1 MHMLHRKR
9 LFCGLI
15 AGILCFAGMATPAR
29 SSIIFSAD
37 NGDLGA
43 SVSFEQTE
51 NMLIITLTN
60 TSSTD
65 VLVPADVLTGVFF
78 DLAGNPQLFA
88 LSAIIGPGSTLNWG
102 TAGQDNSL
110 GSQWAYVG
118 EIDNLFIMASQ
129 GISASGLGIF
139 GPHDVFPGGPGVG
152 NGPQGLDFG
161 LLSAGDDLTTG
172 NKQVTGKVPLVK
184 DSMVFTLNGLP
195 EDFILTPQSISNV
208 AFQYGTDLS
217 EPRFDAPPAEIPE
230 PMTMSLTILGAGLCL
245 RTRSA
250 RR

>member
-1 MHMLHRKR
+1 MHVLQSNR
-9 LFCGLI
+9 LFCAI
-15 AGILCFAGMATPAR
+15 VAGILLIAATASPVH
-29 SSIIFSAD
+29 SSIIFSATHG
-37 NGDLGA
+37 NLGA

-51 NMLIITLTN
+51 DMLVVTLTN
-60 TSSTD
+60 TSAAD

-78 DLAGNPQLFA
+78 DLAGNPQLSA
-88 LSAIIGPGSTLNWG
+88 LSAIIGLGSTLNWG
-102 TAGQDNSL
+102 EAGDGNSL

-118 EIDNLFIMASQ
+118 NISNTRVANQ

-161 LLSAGDDLTTG
+161 LLSAGDDLATG
-172 NKQVTGKVPLVK
+172 NNQVTGRVPLVK
-184 DSMVFTLNGLP
+184 DSMVLTLNGLP

-217 EPRFDAPPAEIPE
+217 EPRFNAPPADVPE
-230 PMTMSLTILGAGLCL
+230 PMTMSLIVLGAGLLLCK
-245 RTRSA
+245 RSTI
-250 RR
+250 R